1 LHRLWEECSIQASGL
16 NFKNLEQSIVEILK
30 TKSMKKISIAII
42 LTLISAI
49 TFAQEK
55 NKKLTMEVDGK
66 CDMCKMRIE
75 KAALGVKGVK
85 YALWDIPSHQLS
97 LIIDERKTD
106 PMKIKT
112 AMVAVGHDTKELKAT
127 EEAYNSVHPCC
138 KYREDNTDDSK
149 QH

>member
-1 LHRLWEECSIQASGL
+1 
-16 NFKNLEQSIVEILK
+16 
-30 TKSMKKISIAII
+30 MKKIFLSITVLLFTAM
-42 LTLISAI
+42 

-55 NKKLTMEVDGK
+55 NKKMTMEVDGK

-106 PMKIKT
+106 PMQVKT
-112 AMVAVGHDTKELKAT
+112 ALVEVGHDTKELKASAA
-127 EEAYNSVHPCC
+127 AYASVHPCC

-149 QH
+149 KH

>member
-1 LHRLWEECSIQASGL
+1 ML
-16 NFKNLEQSIVEILK
+16 
-30 TKSMKKISIAII
+30 M
-42 LTLISAI
+42 SAI
-49 TFAQEK
+49 TLAQEK

-112 AMVAVGHDTKELKAT
+112 AMVQVGHDTKELKAT